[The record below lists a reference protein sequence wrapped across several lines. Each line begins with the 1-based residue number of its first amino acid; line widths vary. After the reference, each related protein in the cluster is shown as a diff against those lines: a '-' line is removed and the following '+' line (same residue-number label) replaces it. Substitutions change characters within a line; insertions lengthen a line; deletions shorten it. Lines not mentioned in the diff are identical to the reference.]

1 MKAFLSLVFALA
13 LFSAGPAAAQEKG
26 RGAQSPKQGMQQTQ
40 KAGGR
45 EMRRERLS
53 RDQRDQLRRDIN
65 DANRDMKG
73 RRQK

>member
-13 LFSAGPAAAQEKG
+13 LFSAGPAAAQQKG
-26 RGAQSPKQGMQQTQ
+26 RGAQPPKQGMQTQ

-53 RDQRDQLRRDIN
+53 REERDQLRRDIN

-73 RRQK
+73 RR